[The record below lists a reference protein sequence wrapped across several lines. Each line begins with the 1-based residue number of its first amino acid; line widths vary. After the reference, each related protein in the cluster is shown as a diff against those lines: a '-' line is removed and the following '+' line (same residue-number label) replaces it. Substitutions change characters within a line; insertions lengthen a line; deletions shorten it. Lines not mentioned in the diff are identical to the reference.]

1 MKQRV
6 FLIIAMV
13 LCCAMSLF
21 AQSNNKISYQ
31 AVVRDSQ
38 NWLVANKAVNVTVR
52 VFNGDATN
60 PAYSEQHNDVHTNL
74 NGLISLMIGDGTPA
88 SGEWSSIDWRN
99 ARVETDVTLDGTLLG
114 TLNMPLTAV
123 PYAMYADDVNPSSG
137 TVQGIYNNLADNY
150 YTKTQTDALLSAVP
164 VASGIYTKAETDAL
178 LNGKAD
184 AANVYSKTETDGLLN
199 AKADASDVYT
209 KGEVDSKFADT
220 ANYARKSA
228 LTAVLDS
235 LNRRIDSVIAVMNSL
250 PKMVEERYIVEE
262 AGQTEFTL
270 AHEARTDCVIR
281 LYVNGVMI
289 GGNYN
294 GVLTLDD
301 ADRTKVT
308 YVPAQN
314 NGYALKANAKVTF
327 VYWY

>member
-6 FLIIAMV
+6 FLIIAVV

-123 PYAMYADDVNPSSG
+123 PYAMYANDVNPSSG

-184 AANVYSKTETDGLLN
+184 A
-199 AKADASDVYT
+199 SDVYT

-250 PKMVEERYIVEE
+250 PKMAEERYVVEE

-314 NGYALKANAKVTF
+314 NGYALNANAKVTF